1 MSSGAHTAP
10 ASCPRPTVALRSE
23 FPGTAEQVALVR
35 QWLYATL
42 GACPAADDGV
52 LLVSELA
59 TNALTHSASGR
70 GGAFTVTVFH
80 RSGDV
85 RIEVADQGGR
95 WPTATAGD
103 GVHGR
108 GADDHRNL
116 PTLDH

>member
-1 MSSGAHTAP
+1 
-10 ASCPRPTVALRSE
+10 
-23 FPGTAEQVALVR
+23 VALVR

-70 GGAFTVTVFH
+70 GGALTVTVFH

-108 GADDHRNL
+108 GLVIVGSLARAWGVTGDDSGR
-116 PTLDH
+116 TVWFELDCP